1 MFENVYL
8 LTWNSGEF
16 EFDFFFPFMTE
27 QDLPPLFLVAS
38 QNKSLPVCMHEA

>member
-1 MFENVYL
+1 
-8 LTWNSGEF
+8 
-16 EFDFFFPFMTE
+16 MTE